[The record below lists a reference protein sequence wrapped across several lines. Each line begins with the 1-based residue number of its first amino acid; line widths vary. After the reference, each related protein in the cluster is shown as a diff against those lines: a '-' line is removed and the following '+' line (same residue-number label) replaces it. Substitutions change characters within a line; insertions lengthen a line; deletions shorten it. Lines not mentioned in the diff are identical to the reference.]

1 MNSPKAAVAEMLGT
15 LPENASFEDIQYHVY
30 VIEKI
35 RRGVERAEREG
46 TIPHEEAK
54 ARLQKWLGE

>member
-1 MNSPKAAVAEMLGT
+1 MNSPKAAVVEMLGT

-35 RRGVERAEREG
+35 RRGIERAEREG
-46 TIPHEEAK
+46 AVPHEEAR